1 MKNPVEGH
9 SHLFKDDNSGVIH
22 NRSSSERDRYRLAK
36 SQALSQL
43 EQKVELDEMRDE
55 ISEIKD
61 LLKQLLNK

>member
-1 MKNPVEGH
+1 MKNRVEGY
-9 SHLFKDDNSGVIH
+9 SHLYKDDTSGVIH

-36 SQALSQL
+36 RQALSQL
-43 EQKVELDEMRDE
+43 DQKAELDEMRDE